1 MASYFFW
8 RGPLANRKKNK
19 LDSYAETRIWNL
31 KLQNKNLTTDE
42 LMKEIIERFKLI
54 NTISQYPRLLKIIRS
69 ARRRVLRRQTLMKK
83 NIKTW
88 SFKLSMP
95 EKAVADLTRQGFLTE
110 ENVEAVSVVLA
121 TYRELIGSNSG

>member
-1 MASYFFW
+1 M
-8 RGPLANRKKNK
+8 ANRKKNK